1 MHEQNGRQDIVDI
14 IARLSPVAWQHINL
28 NGEYS
33 FNKGKR
39 EIDLAG
45 LLSGIEPMADLQA

>member
-1 MHEQNGRQDIVDI
+1 M
-14 IARLSPVAWQHINL
+14 AWQHINL